1 MKQPPQ
7 FVSQLLALVLGGLG
21 AAFVLMG
28 ALFTLL
34 HVPMRSGQSW
44 MFFALGL
51 VFLGAAAACLLWAR
65 RKLARC
71 RRLRERGVRVEG
83 TDCTAEHRLWINWN
97 VESLTT
103 LPGKNSPW
111 VVRCQYQW
119 QGQHYTVTSCLL
131 WAQPAP
137 LQRPAVYLDP
147 KHPRRAFLDPDTLS
161 FLLF

>member
-44 MFFALGL
+44 MFSALGL
-51 VFLGAAAACLLWAR
+51 VFL
-65 RKLARC
+65 
-71 RRLRERGVRVEG
+71 
-83 TDCTAEHRLWINWN
+83 
-97 VESLTT
+97 
-103 LPGKNSPW
+103 
-111 VVRCQYQW
+111 
-119 QGQHYTVTSCLL
+119 

-137 LQRPAVYLDP
+137 GQRPAVYLDP